1 MKGIYFTTF
10 CNIENCFDN
19 TDPGIKAKI
28 RQQFEVLKK
37 NDFDM
42 FFYYAHNESRFYRYV
57 RRMPFFRD
65 KFELPQS
72 VIADSDFIYSLA
84 ISLLEFYKEEPEIFL
99 ESLNHLKD
107 SWVEGIENITLN
119 TTFGFLVPMIND
131 IFLMNRILL
140 LMIHILF

>member
-1 MKGIYFTTF
+1 MALICLYILCLYLFKLSSMNLEINPHSIYFNNEDNLF
-10 CNIENCFDN
+10 LQIE
-19 TDPGIKAKI
+19 
-28 RQQFEVLKK
+28 
-37 NDFDM
+37 DF
-42 FFYYAHNESRFYRYV
+42 NS
-57 RRMPFFRD
+57 
-65 KFELPQS
+65 
-72 VIADSDFIYSLA
+72 DSDFIYSLA

-107 SWVEGIENITLN
+107 SWAEGIENITLN